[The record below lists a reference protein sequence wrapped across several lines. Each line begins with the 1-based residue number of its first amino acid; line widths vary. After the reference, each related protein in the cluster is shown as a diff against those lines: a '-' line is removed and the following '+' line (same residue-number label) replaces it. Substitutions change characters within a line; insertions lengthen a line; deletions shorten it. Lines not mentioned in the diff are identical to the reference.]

1 MEERSEK
8 LKIRDNSFKELANV
22 LTCERAE
29 VIDDEGDIFLSVIT
43 KEVHII
49 ALKPLIAW
57 IKKYR
62 PELLK

>member
-1 MEERSEK
+1 MEKRDKE
-8 LKIRDNSFKELANV
+8 LKIRDKSFIELAEA

-29 VIDDEGDIFLSVIT
+29 VIDDDGDTYVSIMT
-43 KEVHII
+43 KEVHIVD
-49 ALKPLIAW
+49 LKPLIAW